1 MSGVDIVAS
10 MRRTE
15 SSDFGYGFGICL
27 CVFIFFTQCK
37 VIDRHIYVQSNEDS
51 KIFQRIIKYSSMTKS
66 LLLKEEVP
74 VFERV
79 DVRIF
84 SRAFVVVS
92 NAMEYCDGSECCKL

>member
-1 MSGVDIVAS
+1 
-10 MRRTE
+10 
-15 SSDFGYGFGICL
+15 
-27 CVFIFFTQCK
+27 
-37 VIDRHIYVQSNEDS
+37 
-51 KIFQRIIKYSSMTKS
+51 MTKS

>member
-1 MSGVDIVAS
+1 M
-10 MRRTE
+10 
-15 SSDFGYGFGICL
+15 

-37 VIDRHIYVQSNEDS
+37 ETQTHYIQLNEDS

-66 LLLKEEVP
+66 LLLLKEEVP

-92 NAMEYCDGSECCKL
+92 NAMEYCDWF